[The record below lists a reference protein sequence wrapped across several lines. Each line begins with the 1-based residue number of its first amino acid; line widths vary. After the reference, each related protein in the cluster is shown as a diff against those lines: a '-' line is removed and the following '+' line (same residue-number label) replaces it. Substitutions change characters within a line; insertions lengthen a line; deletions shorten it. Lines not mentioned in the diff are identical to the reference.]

1 MTSCTIVRA
10 FADTNVI
17 VYAQSDDGTKTATAI
32 KLLEA
37 GPVISAQ
44 VVNEAVAI
52 LTRKYRFSL
61 PDAHQVATALLTAC
75 EVVPVDAEA
84 DQVTPANGQRTVEGL
99 LLGNV
104 PELVIAHSRR
114 RAVDAHRARRQR
126 DEAQQH
132 LEERGLAH
140 TVRAEHRQELAWGDT
155 EIEP

>member
-1 MTSCTIVRA
+1 VRA

-61 PDAHQVATALLTAC
+61 
-75 EVVPVDAEA
+75 
-84 DQVTPANGQRTVEGL
+84 
-99 LLGNV
+99 
-104 PELVIAHSRR
+104 
-114 RAVDAHRARRQR
+114 
-126 DEAQQH
+126 
-132 LEERGLAH
+132 
-140 TVRAEHRQELAWGDT
+140 
-155 EIEP
+155 